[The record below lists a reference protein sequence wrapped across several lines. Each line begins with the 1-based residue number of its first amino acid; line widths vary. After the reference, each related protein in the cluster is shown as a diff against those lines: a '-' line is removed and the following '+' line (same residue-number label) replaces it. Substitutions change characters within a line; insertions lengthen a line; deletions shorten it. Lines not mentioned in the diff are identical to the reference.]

1 MFDKKIYQE
10 RRRKLRE
17 KVGKG
22 VILFIGNDECGMNYE
37 DNTYPY
43 RQDSS
48 FLYFFGQPYAGLN
61 AVIDI
66 DNDREIIFG
75 DELSIDHIV
84 WMGNQPTI
92 HEKAELAGISD
103 TRPAADLKGY
113 LTKAKASG
121 QQIHYLP
128 PYRDAHRIRLWELL
142 DVKPGEEQPSVD
154 LIKAVVDL
162 RNHKQP
168 EEIEEIEKACRVT
181 ADMHIEGDQSSETMV

>member
-17 KVGKG
+17 KVGSG
-22 VILFIGNDECGMNYE
+22 LTLFLGNDECGCNYE
-37 DNTYPY
+37 DNTYNF

-92 HEKAELAGISD
+92 HEKAALAGISD
-103 TRPAADLKGY
+103 TRPSAELKGY
-113 LTKAKASG
+113 LAKAKASG
-121 QQIHYLP
+121 ERIHYLP
-128 PYRDAHRIRLWELL
+128 SYRDAHRLRLWELL
-142 DVKPGEEQPSVD
+142 DVKPGEEQPSTD
-154 LIKAVVDL
+154 LIKAIVDL

-168 EEIEEIEKACRVT
+168 EEIAEIEKACNVT
-181 ADMHIEGDQSSETMV
+181 ADMHTEAM